1 MLNFSIF
8 VVQEIIRDNLDY
20 VFIPS
25 DTPAFIQ
32 DYIKKFINMTQVGVT
47 GDWIAYTNNSE
58 IPSTDGPHHFV
69 TRKGSLAHL
78 REAVEL
84 VFTIFKDLK
93 WHFSVIF
100 FDNTY
105 GEKYTYYFD
114 QRLISISKICICRFN
129 VGSCLI
135 SFMNNVYSRIHF
147 FSFKAPFADVFT
159 RRINK
164 EFHMHTLYNADDFV
178 DESDLFILFK
188 EMYTELAEY
197 HINVTIFCSQ
207 DNARK
212 ILSQVKVL
220 MT

>member
-78 REAVEL
+78 DL

-114 QRLISISKICICRFN
+114 QRLISIAKICICRFN

-135 SFMNNVYSRIHF
+135 SFMINVYSRIHF
-147 FSFKAPFADVFT
+147 FFLLKLRLLT
-159 RRINK
+159 
-164 EFHMHTLYNADDFV
+164 
-178 DESDLFILFK
+178 
-188 EMYTELAEY
+188 
-197 HINVTIFCSQ
+197 CSQ
-207 DNARK
+207 DELTK
-212 ILSQVKVL
+212 SSTCIHYTTQMILLMKVIYL
-220 MT
+220 FCSKKCIQN